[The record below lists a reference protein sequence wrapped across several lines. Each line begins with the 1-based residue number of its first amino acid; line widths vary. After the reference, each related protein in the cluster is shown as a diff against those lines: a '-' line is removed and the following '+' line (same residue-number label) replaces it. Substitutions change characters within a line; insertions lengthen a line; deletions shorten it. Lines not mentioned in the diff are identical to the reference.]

1 MKKKKQNRP
10 MQQKQQDK
18 EQVTLKDFMNDQLL
32 QKFKETKQQL
42 LHIEEEKK
50 EAEQK
55 RLKEEARLREKNK
68 SFEEL
73 LNDSD
78 LKWNDFK

>member
-1 MKKKKQNRP
+1 MKKKKQ
-10 MQQKQQDK
+10 QTGKQQEK
-18 EQVTLKDFMNDQLL
+18 EQVTLKDFMNPELI
-32 QKFKETKQQL
+32 QKFKHTKQAL
-42 LHIEEEKK
+42 LEEEQVKK
-50 EAEQK
+50 EEEGK

-73 LNDSD
+73 LNDSN